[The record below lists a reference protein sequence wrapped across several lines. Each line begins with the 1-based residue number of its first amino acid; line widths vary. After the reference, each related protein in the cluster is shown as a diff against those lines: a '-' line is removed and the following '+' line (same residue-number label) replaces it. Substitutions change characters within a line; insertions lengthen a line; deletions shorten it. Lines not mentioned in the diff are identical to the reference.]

1 MYPVLPGDP
10 PMFRALIL
18 IVCAAL
24 LATTGVAAQDNPY
37 LTGELRT
44 LDVDGVERQYVLF
57 APDGLP
63 TDAPLVVMLHG
74 RSQSARSIE
83 ALTHLNAAAAAHGW
97 IVAYP
102 NAINGS
108 WEDGGRE
115 SGLPRTGEPVDDVG
129 FFDAVVA
136 DVTADHSVGSVNAAA
151 FDTGGTLLQ
160 RVLCEAET
168 HLDTAMLVASVVWSH
183 TLDRCAGTQINT
195 RMLLVFGALDAI
207 YEPLG
212 LTYGDLPRP
221 DGTPNRRGGF
231 DETAKFWAARAGCD
245 DESAQTGQSVVFA
258 NCPPT
263 SQVTAMLLPSGGHEW
278 PRSGDYA
285 ITGGFNPLNDGAY
298 LLGELLAGRLP
309 VDPVDPPDEL
319 VPPRTF
325 TAYVP
330 TTYTGAEPLPVIV
343 ALHGRP
349 DTGAGFAAITAMA
362 PIAEE
367 EGFIAV
373 FPDGV
378 NNEWNYLEGM
388 LNDIPHDFVSDV
400 RFLDLLID
408 DLAVDLHIDTERV
421 YLTGFSN
428 GGFMTYR
435 MACEP
440 TVNRFAAFAVAG
452 ALMYA
457 EFQPPCLVSPPRPM
471 LIEHGTEDISIS
483 WDGITHMPAPGQLVV
498 TLNVLQS
505 VSFWAARNGCD
516 PALTEHFKYP
526 QADDRTQVI
535 RFDFVECAGAP
546 VTFYAVM
553 GGGHGWPGVDVVPER
568 IAGNNTHDIHLTREI
583 WGFFKTQRLRDTE

>member
-1 MYPVLPGDP
+1 
-10 PMFRALIL
+10 MFRALTL
-18 IVCAAL
+18 IVCIAL
-24 LATTGVAAQDNPY
+24 LAATGAAAQDSPY
-37 LTGELRT
+37 LTGT
-44 LDVDGVERQYVLF
+44 LTTVDVGGVERQYVLF
-57 APDGLP
+57 APDDLP
-63 TDAPLVVMLHG
+63 ADAPLVVVLHG
-74 RSQSARSIE
+74 RFQSARSIE
-83 ALTHLNAAAAAHGW
+83 AFTHLNAAAQENGW

-102 NAINGS
+102 NAVNGS

-115 SGLPRTGEPVDDVG
+115 SGLPRTGDPVDDVG

-136 DVTADHSVGSVNAAA
+136 DVTATHSTGSINAAA

-160 RVLCEAET
+160 RILCEAET
-168 HLDTAMLVASVVWSH
+168 ELDTAMLVASVVWSH
-183 TLDRCAGTQINT
+183 TLERCAEARIDT
-195 RMLLVFGALDAI
+195 RMLLVFGALDSI

-212 LTYGDLPRP
+212 TTFDTLPRP

-231 DETAKFWAARAGCD
+231 DETAKFWASRAGCD
-245 DESAQTGQSVVFA
+245 PDSTQTGQSVVFEG
-258 NCPPT
+258 CPIDG
-263 SQVTAMLLPSGGHEW
+263 QVTAMLLPSAGHEW

-285 ITGGFNPLNDGAY
+285 ITGGFNPLHDGVT

-309 VDPVDPPDEL
+309 VDPVDPPDVL

-325 TAYVP
+325 IAYVP
-330 TTYTGAEPLPVIV
+330 TAYTADAPLPVVV

-349 DTGAGFAAITAMA
+349 DTGAGFAAITAMT

-378 NNEWNYLEGM
+378 DNQWNYLEGVTGETPY
-388 LNDIPHDFVSDV
+388 NYVSDV
-400 RFLDLLID
+400 RFLDRLID
-408 DLAVDLHIDTERV
+408 DLAVDLNIDAARV

-452 ALMYA
+452 ALMYP

-483 WDGITHMPAPGQLVV
+483 WDGITHMPAP
-498 TLNVLQS
+498 
-505 VSFWAARNGCD
+505 R
-516 PALTEHFKYP
+516 PP
-526 QADDRTQVI
+526 R
-535 RFDFVECAGAP
+535 
-546 VTFYAVM
+546 
-553 GGGHGWPGVDVVPER
+553 
-568 IAGNNTHDIHLTREI
+568 
-583 WGFFKTQRLRDTE
+583 RDA